1 MERRVKRRIASL
13 GSIMSLVRGR
23 EERGVVEGQEVGG
36 CVAPLTFTAHHTS
49 SQVSEEEQE
58 QV

>member
-1 MERRVKRRIASL
+1 M
-13 GSIMSLVRGR
+13 
-23 EERGVVEGQEVGG
+23 VEGQEVGG
-36 CVAPLTFTAHHTS
+36 CVAPLIVTAHHTV